1 MSSFPYLIGIALI
14 KQGDKRSLPISGRSL
29 KKAIEE
35 SNFPEDIA
43 KKIVLELLIRV
54 FQRTDEV
61 NLTREAG
68 SKSLILVE
76 ISLETMQKQLPL
88 IKAEWIK
95 RGDTDL
101 LMKEMKNVCNG
112 IWIVNYIKE
121 EGITFNSLLK

>member
-1 MSSFPYLIGIALI
+1 
-14 KQGDKRSLPISGRSL
+14 
-29 KKAIEE
+29 
-35 SNFPEDIA
+35 EDIA

-68 SKSLILVE
+68 SKSLLLVQ
-76 ISLETMQKQLPL
+76 ISIETMQKQLPL